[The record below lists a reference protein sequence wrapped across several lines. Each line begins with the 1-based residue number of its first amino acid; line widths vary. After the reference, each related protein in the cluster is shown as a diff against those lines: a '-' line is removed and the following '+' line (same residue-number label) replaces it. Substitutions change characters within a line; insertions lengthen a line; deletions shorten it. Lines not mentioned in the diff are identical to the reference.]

1 MNSSRAMDI
10 ENSRQEDEFVPRNIN
25 LIINLQERLNRAA
38 LYAKMSLESSPDI
51 NPAVVISDE
60 SRCSIVIN
68 EVEDER
74 TGEEY
79 FVIHRGN
86 NGSSRLSS
94 SLVRIPK
101 ERYKYVYLSGLREC
115 RVFVKCKLLRI
126 MFDNCESCQISLRS
140 PIIGPAEFFRCKTI
154 NLSIRMQP
162 EDIPPIPVT
171 TIENCEQF
179 HIFQSV
185 DTLVYLVKM
194 CIDISGTIV
203 DLHTGER
210 LNKYNLG
217 GKLFWG
223 EQERTCISL
232 SQDEGFAAVQER
244 YILNDME
251 QHIIIRPP
259 DEDLISSNVT
269 DIFGV
274 TPPVGDGWKNYLA
287 SRK

>member
-1 MNSSRAMDI
+1 MNSSRAMNI
-10 ENSRQEDEFVPRNIN
+10 ENSREENERVPRNIN
-25 LIINLQERLNRAA
+25 LISNLQERLNRAA
-38 LYAKMSLESSPDI
+38 LHAKISLESHADI

-60 SRCSIVIN
+60 SYCSIVIN

-79 FVIHRGN
+79 FIIHRGN
-86 NGSSRLSS
+86 NSNLGSSS
-94 SLVRIPK
+94 SLVRVPK
-101 ERYKYVYLSGLREC
+101 ERYRYVYLNGLREC
-115 RVFVKCKLLRI
+115 RIFVKCKLLRI
-126 MFDNCESCQISLRS
+126 MFDNCERCQISLRA
-140 PIIGPAEFFRCKTI
+140 PIIGPADFFRCKTI
-154 NLSIRMQP
+154 NLSIRMSS
-162 EDIPPIPVT
+162 EDISPIPVT

-223 EQERTCISL
+223 DQERTCISL

-251 QHIIIRPP
+251 HHIIVRPP

-287 SRK
+287 SRR